1 MTDYLEKY
9 REALRDGDEEK
20 ANEFYEKYKGTAE
33 EENVEEDDAEETSS
47 EFDPSDHTVAEVKDE
62 VEDYS
67 EEEVEEVLELELGG
81 KERTTLVEYL
91 EEKLG

>member
-20 ANEFYEKYKGTAE
+20 ANEFYEKYKGTSE